1 MPTTRKR
8 KTRKL
13 ATRITPAAVAAF
25 KAGDDRALYE
35 AIGQRP
41 WEPSPL
47 DVDDGP
53 PPRPHQA
60 EVWAKAQELRSALEA
75 AVAETE

>member
-1 MPTTRKR
+1 MPTKRQR

-13 ATRITPAAVAAF
+13 ASRITPAAVAAF
-25 KAGDDRALYE
+25 KAGDERALYE

-41 WEPSPL
+41 WEYSPL

-53 PPRPHQA
+53 SPRPVHA
-60 EVWAKAQELRSALEA
+60 ELWTKAQELRAALEA
-75 AVAETE
+75 AVAEAA